1 MYFFAESNPFVSSK
15 DYQPNFSSNSKC
27 CLINPSK
34 SEIGKISKYFLKQI
48 NSKIKDISSANQWQE
63 TSTVMK
69 WFKNIKNK
77 KKCVFIK
84 FDIEEFYSSIL
95 KELLMK
101 ATTSAKTF
109 VKSMMKKLTP

>member
-1 MYFFAESNPFVSSK
+1 
-15 DYQPNFSSNSKC
+15 
-27 CLINPSK
+27 
-34 SEIGKISKYFLKQI
+34 
-48 NSKIKDISSANQWQE
+48 
-63 TSTVMK
+63 MK

-101 ATTSAKTF
+101 AATSAKKF

>member
-1 MYFFAESNPFVSSK
+1 MYCFAESNPFVSSK

-84 FDIEEFYSSIL
+84 
-95 KELLMK
+95 ELLMK